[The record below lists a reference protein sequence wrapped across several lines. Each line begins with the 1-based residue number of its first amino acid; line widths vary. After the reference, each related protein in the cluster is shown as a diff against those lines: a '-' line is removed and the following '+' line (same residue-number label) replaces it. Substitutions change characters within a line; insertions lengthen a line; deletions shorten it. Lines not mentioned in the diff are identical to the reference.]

1 MILRVKPG
9 ILKGMSENG
18 PVLPPEVYRRRRI
31 VAVIALLA
39 VILLLVAGV
48 TSMVGMING
57 KKDATVASTATASG
71 APFQSFSARPSET
84 ASATPS
90 ASAAASATAS
100 ASASATASATPS
112 VTASA
117 APTASVT
124 PTAATTPVATPTA
137 ATPTAPAPAPSV
149 TTAAVAAACTANDLK
164 VTVTPAKRT
173 FAAGE
178 QVSFHVTYTNSSKT
192 PCAVG
197 GEGANTGVDLNI
209 TSGAAQVYT
218 RSLCAATA
226 VQKAEVAA
234 GAEGATDL
242 AWDRK
247 INVLGC
253 SSASTAQ
260 KGSYWAA
267 VTVNGVSSAPVNFI
281 IQ

>member
-1 MILRVKPG
+1 MNLKVKPG

-39 VILLLVAGV
+39 IILLLVAGV

-57 KKDATVASTATASG
+57 KKDATVASTATPSG

-90 ASAAASATAS
+90 ASATAS
-100 ASASATASATPS
+100 ASASASATPS

-124 PTAATTPVATPTA
+124 TAAATPAATTPA
-137 ATPTAPAPAPSV
+137 ATPTAPAPTPSV
-149 TTAAVAAACTANDLK
+149 TTAAAVAACTANDLK
-164 VTVTPAKRT
+164 VTVTPAKRV

-197 GEGANTGVDLNI
+197 GEGANAGVDLKI

-226 VQKAEVAA
+226 VQKSEVAA

>member
-1 MILRVKPG
+1 MNLRVKPG
-9 ILKGMSENG
+9 ILKSMSENG

-39 VILLLVAGV
+39 IILLLVAGV

-57 KKDATVASTATASG
+57 KKDATVASTATPSG

-90 ASAAASATAS
+90 ASATAS
-100 ASASATASATPS
+100 ASASASASATPS
-112 VTASA
+112 ATASA

-124 PTAATTPVATPTA
+124 TAA
-137 ATPTAPAPAPSV
+137 ATPTATTPAATPTTPAPAPSV
-149 TTAAVAAACTANDLK
+149 TTAAVVAACTANDLK
-164 VTVTPAKRT
+164 VTVTPAKRV

-197 GEGANTGVDLNI
+197 GEGANTGVDLKI

-226 VQKAEVAA
+226 VQKSEVAA

>member
-1 MILRVKPG
+1 MNLRVKPG
-9 ILKGMSENG
+9 ILKSMSENG

-39 VILLLVAGV
+39 IILLLVAGV

-57 KKDATVASTATASG
+57 KKDATVASTATPSG

-90 ASAAASATAS
+90 ASATASATAS
-100 ASASATASATPS
+100 ASATPS
-112 VTASA
+112 VTASV

-124 PTAATTPVATPTA
+124 TAAATTPA
-137 ATPTAPAPAPSV
+137 ATPTTPAQTPSV
-149 TTAAVAAACTANDLK
+149 TTAAAVAACTANDLK

-197 GEGANTGVDLNI
+197 GEGANTGVDLKI

-226 VQKAEVAA
+226 VQKSEVAA

>member
-1 MILRVKPG
+1 MNLKVKPG

-39 VILLLVAGV
+39 IILLLVAGV

-57 KKDATVASTATASG
+57 KKDATVASTATPSG

-90 ASAAASATAS
+90 ASATAS
-100 ASASATASATPS
+100 ASASASASATPS

-124 PTAATTPVATPTA
+124 TAAATPA
-137 ATPTAPAPAPSV
+137 ATPTTPAPTPSV
-149 TTAAVAAACTANDLK
+149 TTAAAVAACTANDLK

-197 GEGANTGVDLNI
+197 GEGANTGVDLKI

-226 VQKAEVAA
+226 VQKSEVAA

>member
-1 MILRVKPG
+1 MNLRVKPG

-39 VILLLVAGV
+39 IILLLVAGV

-57 KKDATVASTATASG
+57 KKDATVASTATPSG

-90 ASAAASATAS
+90 ASATAS
-100 ASASATASATPS
+100 ASASASASATPS

-124 PTAATTPVATPTA
+124 TAAVTPAATTPA
-137 ATPTAPAPAPSV
+137 ATPTTPAPTPSV
-149 TTAAVAAACTANDLK
+149 TTAAAVAACTANDLK

-197 GEGANTGVDLNI
+197 GEGANTGVDLKI

-226 VQKAEVAA
+226 VQKSEVAA

>member
-1 MILRVKPG
+1 
-9 ILKGMSENG
+9 MSENG

-90 ASAAASATAS
+90 ASATASATAS
-100 ASASATASATPS
+100 ASASVTPS

-117 APTASVT
+117 APTASATTATPVVT
-124 PTAATTPVATPTA
+124 PTT
-137 ATPTAPAPAPSV
+137 PAPAPSV
-149 TTAAVAAACTANDLK
+149 TTAAVVAACTANDLK

-197 GEGANTGVDLNI
+197 GEGTNTGVDLNI

-226 VQKAEVAA
+226 VQKSEVAA

-260 KGSYWAA
+260 KGSYWATA
-267 VTVNGVSSAPVNFI
+267 TVNGVTSAQVNFV

>member
-1 MILRVKPG
+1 MNLRVKPG

-90 ASAAASATAS
+90 ASATASATAS

-124 PTAATTPVATPTA
+124 PTAANTPAT
-137 ATPTAPAPAPSV
+137 TPTAPASTPSV
-149 TTAAVAAACTANDLK
+149 TTAAVVAACTANDLK

-226 VQKAEVAA
+226 VQKSEVAA
-234 GAEGATDL
+234 GAEGAADL

-260 KGSYWAA
+260 KGSYWATA
-267 VTVNGVSSAPVNFI
+267 TVNGVTSAQVNFV

>member
-9 ILKGMSENG
+9 ILKSMSENG

-90 ASAAASATAS
+90 ASATAS
-100 ASASATASATPS
+100 ASASASASATPS

-124 PTAATTPVATPTA
+124 TAAATPTATTPA
-137 ATPTAPAPAPSV
+137 ATPTAPAPTPSV
-149 TTAAVAAACTANDLK
+149 TTAAAVAACTANDLK

-178 QVSFHVTYTNSSKT
+178 QVSFHVTYTNSSKA

-197 GEGANTGVDLNI
+197 GEDANTGVDLKI

-226 VQKAEVAA
+226 VQKSEVAA
-234 GAEGATDL
+234 GAEGAADL

-260 KGSYWAA
+260 KGSYWATA
-267 VTVNGVSSAPVNFI
+267 TVNGVTSAQVNFV

>member
-9 ILKGMSENG
+9 ILKSMSENG

-39 VILLLVAGV
+39 IILLLVAGV

-57 KKDATVASTATASG
+57 KKEATVASTATASG

-90 ASAAASATAS
+90 ASATAS
-100 ASASATASATPS
+100 ANATASATPS

-117 APTASVT
+117 APTASAT
-124 PTAATTPVATPTA
+124 TATPVATPTTPA
-137 ATPTAPAPAPSV
+137 PTPTTPAPSV
-149 TTAAVAAACTANDLK
+149 TTAAAVAACTANDLK

-226 VQKAEVAA
+226 VQKSEVAA

-260 KGSYWAA
+260 KGSYWATA
-267 VTVNGVSSAPVNFI
+267 TVNGVTSAQVNFV

>member
-57 KKDATVASTATASG
+57 KKDATVASTATPSG

-90 ASAAASATAS
+90 ASATASATATAS
-100 ASASATASATPS
+100 ASASVTPS

-117 APTASVT
+117 APTASAT
-124 PTAATTPVATPTA
+124 TATPVATPT
-137 ATPTAPAPAPSV
+137 TPAPTPSV
-149 TTAAVAAACTANDLK
+149 TTAAVVAACTANDLK

-226 VQKAEVAA
+226 VQKSEVAA

-267 VTVNGVSSAPVNFI
+267 VTVNGVSSAPVNFV

>member
-9 ILKGMSENG
+9 ILKSMSENG

-57 KKDATVASTATASG
+57 KKDATVASTATPSG

-84 ASATPS
+84 ASASASASASPSASPSETATKSASPNATETKAAETKSPEAKPSEAKTAQATPSATPS
-90 ASAAASATAS
+90 ASAAG
-100 ASASATASATPS
+100 
-112 VTASA
+112 V
-117 APTASVT
+117 V
-124 PTAATTPVATPTA
+124 
-137 ATPTAPAPAPSV
+137 
-149 TTAAVAAACTANDLK
+149 AACTANDLK

-209 TSGAAQVYT
+209 TSGSAQVYT
-218 RSLCAATA
+218 RSLCTATTLP
-226 VQKAEVAA
+226 KAEVAA

-253 SSASTAQ
+253 SAASNAQ
-260 KGSYWAA
+260 KGSYWATA
-267 VTVNGVSSAPVNFI
+267 TVNGVTSTQVNFV

>member
-1 MILRVKPG
+1 MNLRVKPG

-90 ASAAASATAS
+90 ASATASATAS
-100 ASASATASATPS
+100 ASASASVTPS

-117 APTASVT
+117 APTASAT
-124 PTAATTPVATPTA
+124 TATPVATPT
-137 ATPTAPAPAPSV
+137 TPAPTPSV
-149 TTAAVAAACTANDLK
+149 TTAAVVAACTANDLK

-226 VQKAEVAA
+226 VQKSEVAA

-260 KGSYWAA
+260 KGSYWATA
-267 VTVNGVSSAPVNFI
+267 TVNGVTSAQVNFV

>member
-1 MILRVKPG
+1 MNLRVKPG
-9 ILKGMSENG
+9 ILKSMSENG

-39 VILLLVAGV
+39 IILLLVAGV

-57 KKDATVASTATASG
+57 KKDATVASTATPSG

-90 ASAAASATAS
+90 TSATASATAS
-100 ASASATASATPS
+100 ASATPS

-124 PTAATTPVATPTA
+124 TAAVTPAATTPA
-137 ATPTAPAPAPSV
+137 ATPTAPAPTPSV
-149 TTAAVAAACTANDLK
+149 TTAAVVAACTANDLK

-197 GEGANTGVDLNI
+197 GEDANTGVDLKI

-226 VQKAEVAA
+226 VQKSEVAA
-234 GAEGATDL
+234 GGEGATDL

>member
-1 MILRVKPG
+1 MNLRVKPG

-90 ASAAASATAS
+90 ASATASATAS

-124 PTAATTPVATPTA
+124 PTAANTPATTPTT
-137 ATPTAPAPAPSV
+137 PAPTPSV
-149 TTAAVAAACTANDLK
+149 TTAAVVAACTANDLK

-226 VQKAEVAA
+226 VQKSEVAA

-260 KGSYWAA
+260 KGSYWATA
-267 VTVNGVSSAPVNFI
+267 TVNGVTSAQVNFV

>member
-90 ASAAASATAS
+90 ASATASATAS

-124 PTAATTPVATPTA
+124 PTAATTPA
-137 ATPTAPAPAPSV
+137 ATPTAPAPTPSV
-149 TTAAVAAACTANDLK
+149 TTAAVVAACTANDLK

-260 KGSYWAA
+260 KGSYWATA
-267 VTVNGVSSAPVNFI
+267 TVNGVSSAPVNFI

>member
-1 MILRVKPG
+1 MNLRVKPG

-39 VILLLVAGV
+39 IILLLVAGV

-90 ASAAASATAS
+90 ASATASATAS
-100 ASASATASATPS
+100 ASASATPS

-124 PTAATTPVATPTA
+124 TAAATTPVATPT
-137 ATPTAPAPAPSV
+137 TPAPAPSV
-149 TTAAVAAACTANDLK
+149 TTAAVVAACTANDLK

-197 GEGANTGVDLNI
+197 GEDANTGVDLKI

-226 VQKAEVAA
+226 VQKSEVAA

-267 VTVNGVSSAPVNFI
+267 VTVNGVSSAPVNFV

>member
-1 MILRVKPG
+1 MNLRVKPG
-9 ILKGMSENG
+9 ILKSMSENG

-39 VILLLVAGV
+39 IILLLVAGV

-57 KKDATVASTATASG
+57 KKDATVASTATPSG

-90 ASAAASATAS
+90 ASATAS
-100 ASASATASATPS
+100 ASASASASATPS

-124 PTAATTPVATPTA
+124 TAAATPA
-137 ATPTAPAPAPSV
+137 ATPTTPAPTPSV
-149 TTAAVAAACTANDLK
+149 TTAAAVAACTANDLK
-164 VTVTPAKRT
+164 VTVTPAKRV

-197 GEGANTGVDLNI
+197 GEGANTGVDLKI

-226 VQKAEVAA
+226 VQKSEVAA

-260 KGSYWAA
+260 KGSYWATA
-267 VTVNGVSSAPVNFI
+267 TVNGVTSAQVNFV

>member
-1 MILRVKPG
+1 MNLRVKPG

-39 VILLLVAGV
+39 IILLLVAGV

-57 KKDATVASTATASG
+57 KKDATVASTATPSG

-90 ASAAASATAS
+90 TSATASATAS
-100 ASASATASATPS
+100 ASATPS

-124 PTAATTPVATPTA
+124 TAAVTPAATTPA
-137 ATPTAPAPAPSV
+137 ATPTAPAPTPSV
-149 TTAAVAAACTANDLK
+149 TTAAAVAACTANDLK

-173 FAAGE
+173 FAASE

-197 GEGANTGVDLNI
+197 GEDANTGVDLKI

-234 GAEGATDL
+234 GAEAATDL

-260 KGSYWAA
+260 KGSYWAS

>member
-1 MILRVKPG
+1 
-9 ILKGMSENG
+9 MSENG

-90 ASAAASATAS
+90 ASATASATAS

-124 PTAATTPVATPTA
+124 PTTANTPT
-137 ATPTAPAPAPSV
+137 ATPTAPAPTPSV
-149 TTAAVAAACTANDLK
+149 TTAAVVAACTANDLK

-234 GAEGATDL
+234 GAEAATDL

-260 KGSYWAA
+260 KGSYWATA
-267 VTVNGVSSAPVNFI
+267 TVNGVSSAPVNFV

>member
-1 MILRVKPG
+1 MNLRVKPG

-39 VILLLVAGV
+39 IILLLVAGV

-57 KKDATVASTATASG
+57 KKDATVASTATPSG

-90 ASAAASATAS
+90 ASATASATAS
-100 ASASATASATPS
+100 ASATPS

-124 PTAATTPVATPTA
+124 TAAVTPAATTPA
-137 ATPTAPAPAPSV
+137 ATPTTPAPTPSV
-149 TTAAVAAACTANDLK
+149 TTAAAVAACTANDLK

-197 GEGANTGVDLNI
+197 GEGANTGVDLKI

-226 VQKAEVAA
+226 VQKSEVAA

>member
-1 MILRVKPG
+1 MNLRVKPG

-18 PVLPPEVYRRRRI
+18 PVLSPEVYRRRRI

-39 VILLLVAGV
+39 IILLLVAGV

-71 APFQSFSARPSET
+71 APFQSFSARPTET

-90 ASAAASATAS
+90 ASATASATAS

-124 PTAATTPVATPTA
+124 PTAATTPA
-137 ATPTAPAPAPSV
+137 ATPTAPAPTPSV

-226 VQKAEVAA
+226 VQKSEVAA

-267 VTVNGVSSAPVNFI
+267 VTVNGVSSAPVNFV

>member
-1 MILRVKPG
+1 MNLRVKPG
-9 ILKGMSENG
+9 ILKSMSENG

-39 VILLLVAGV
+39 IILLLVAGV

-57 KKDATVASTATASG
+57 KKDATVASTATPSG

-90 ASAAASATAS
+90 ASATAS
-100 ASASATASATPS
+100 ASASASASATPS

-124 PTAATTPVATPTA
+124 TAAVTPA
-137 ATPTAPAPAPSV
+137 ATPTTPAPTPSV
-149 TTAAVAAACTANDLK
+149 TTAAAVAACTANDLK
-164 VTVTPAKRT
+164 VTVTPAKRV

-197 GEGANTGVDLNI
+197 GEGANTGVDLKI

-226 VQKAEVAA
+226 VQKSEVAA

>member
-1 MILRVKPG
+1 MNLRVKPG
-9 ILKGMSENG
+9 ILKSMSENG

-39 VILLLVAGV
+39 IILLLVAGV

-57 KKDATVASTATASG
+57 KKDATVASTATPSG

-90 ASAAASATAS
+90 ASATASATAS
-100 ASASATASATPS
+100 ASATPS
-112 VTASA
+112 GIASA

-124 PTAATTPVATPTA
+124 TAAVTPAATTPA
-137 ATPTAPAPAPSV
+137 ATPTAPAPTPSV
-149 TTAAVAAACTANDLK
+149 TTAAAVAACTANDLK
-164 VTVTPAKRT
+164 VTVTPAKRV

-197 GEGANTGVDLNI
+197 GEGANTGVDLKI

-226 VQKAEVAA
+226 VQKSEVAA
-234 GAEGATDL
+234 GGEGATDL

>member
-1 MILRVKPG
+1 
-9 ILKGMSENG
+9 MSENG

-90 ASAAASATAS
+90 ASATASATAS

-124 PTAATTPVATPTA
+124 TAAATPAATTPVATPT
-137 ATPTAPAPAPSV
+137 TPAPAPSV
-149 TTAAVAAACTANDLK
+149 TTAAVVAACTANDLK

-260 KGSYWAA
+260 KGSYWATA
-267 VTVNGVSSAPVNFI
+267 TVNGVTSAQVNFV

>member
-1 MILRVKPG
+1 MNLRVKPG

-39 VILLLVAGV
+39 IILLLVAGV

-90 ASAAASATAS
+90 ASATASATAS

-124 PTAATTPVATPTA
+124 PAATTPA
-137 ATPTAPAPAPSV
+137 ATPTAPAPTPSV

-226 VQKAEVAA
+226 VQKSEVAA

-260 KGSYWAA
+260 KGSYWASA
-267 VTVNGVSSAPVNFI
+267 TVNGVTSAPVNFI

>member
-1 MILRVKPG
+1 MNLRVKPG

-90 ASAAASATAS
+90 ASATASATAS

-124 PTAATTPVATPTA
+124 PTATTPA
-137 ATPTAPAPAPSV
+137 ATPTTPAPAPSV
-149 TTAAVAAACTANDLK
+149 TTAAAVATCTANDLK

-226 VQKAEVAA
+226 VQKSEVAA
-234 GAEGATDL
+234 GAEGAADL

-260 KGSYWAA
+260 KGSYWATA
-267 VTVNGVSSAPVNFI
+267 TVNGVTSAQVNFV

>member
-1 MILRVKPG
+1 MNLRVKPG

-39 VILLLVAGV
+39 IILLLVAGV

-90 ASAAASATAS
+90 ASATASATVSAS
-100 ASASATASATPS
+100 ASASVTPS

-117 APTASVT
+117 APTAS
-124 PTAATTPVATPTA
+124 ATTATPA
-137 ATPTAPAPAPSV
+137 ATPTTPAPSV
-149 TTAAVAAACTANDLK
+149 TTAAAVAACTANDLK
-164 VTVTPAKRT
+164 VTVTPAKRV

-197 GEGANTGVDLNI
+197 GEGANTGVDLKI

-226 VQKAEVAA
+226 VQKSEVAA

-260 KGSYWAA
+260 KGSYWATA
-267 VTVNGVSSAPVNFI
+267 TVNGVTSAQVNFV

>member
-1 MILRVKPG
+1 MNLRVKPG
-9 ILKGMSENG
+9 ILKSMSENG

-39 VILLLVAGV
+39 IILLLVAGV

-57 KKDATVASTATASG
+57 KKDATVASTATPSG

-90 ASAAASATAS
+90 ASATASATAS
-100 ASASATASATPS
+100 ASASATPS

-117 APTASVT
+117 TPSASVT
-124 PTAATTPVATPTA
+124 TAAATTPA
-137 ATPTAPAPAPSV
+137 ATPTAPAPTPSV
-149 TTAAVAAACTANDLK
+149 TTAAAVAACTANDLK

-197 GEGANTGVDLNI
+197 GEDANTGVDLKI

-226 VQKAEVAA
+226 VQKSEVAA

>member
-90 ASAAASATAS
+90 ASATASATATAS
-100 ASASATASATPS
+100 ASASVTPS

-117 APTASVT
+117 APTASAT
-124 PTAATTPVATPTA
+124 TATPVATPT
-137 ATPTAPAPAPSV
+137 TPAPTPSV
-149 TTAAVAAACTANDLK
+149 TTAAAVAACTANDLK
-164 VTVTPAKRT
+164 VTITPAKRT
-173 FAAGE
+173 FAAGD

-226 VQKAEVAA
+226 VQKSEVAA

-260 KGSYWAA
+260 KGSYWATA
-267 VTVNGVSSAPVNFI
+267 TVNGVTSAQVNFV

>member
-1 MILRVKPG
+1 MNLRVKPG

-39 VILLLVAGV
+39 IILLLVAGV

-90 ASAAASATAS
+90 ASATASATATAS
-100 ASASATASATPS
+100 ASASVTPS

-117 APTASVT
+117 APTASAT
-124 PTAATTPVATPTA
+124 TATPVATPT
-137 ATPTAPAPAPSV
+137 TPAPTPSV
-149 TTAAVAAACTANDLK
+149 TTAAVVAACTANDLK
-164 VTVTPAKRT
+164 VTVTPAKPT

-226 VQKAEVAA
+226 VQKSEVAA
-234 GAEGATDL
+234 GAEGAADL

-260 KGSYWAA
+260 KGSYWATA
-267 VTVNGVSSAPVNFI
+267 TVNGVTSAQVNFV

>member
-1 MILRVKPG
+1 
-9 ILKGMSENG
+9 MSENG

-90 ASAAASATAS
+90 ASATASATAS

-124 PTAATTPVATPTA
+124 TAAATPVATTPA
-137 ATPTAPAPAPSV
+137 ATPTTPAPAPSV

-267 VTVNGVSSAPVNFI
+267 VTVNGVTSAPVNFI

>member
-48 TSMVGMING
+48 TSMVGMITG

-90 ASAAASATAS
+90 ASATASATV
-100 ASASATASATPS
+100 SATASATPS

-124 PTAATTPVATPTA
+124 TAAATPAATTPA
-137 ATPTAPAPAPSV
+137 ATPTTPAPAPSV

-197 GEGANTGVDLNI
+197 GEGTNTGVDLNI

-226 VQKAEVAA
+226 VQKSEVAA

-260 KGSYWAA
+260 KGSYWATA
-267 VTVNGVSSAPVNFI
+267 TVNGVTSAQVNFV

>member
-90 ASAAASATAS
+90 ASATASATAS

-124 PTAATTPVATPTA
+124 PTAATTPA
-137 ATPTAPAPAPSV
+137 ATPTAPAPTPSV

-234 GAEGATDL
+234 GAEAATDL

-260 KGSYWAA
+260 KGSYWATA
-267 VTVNGVSSAPVNFI
+267 TVNGVSSAQVNFV

>member
-1 MILRVKPG
+1 MNLRVKPG

-39 VILLLVAGV
+39 IILLLVAGV

-90 ASAAASATAS
+90 ASATASATAS
-100 ASASATASATPS
+100 ASASASVTPS

-117 APTASVT
+117 APTASAT
-124 PTAATTPVATPTA
+124 TATPVATPT
-137 ATPTAPAPAPSV
+137 TPAPTPSV
-149 TTAAVAAACTANDLK
+149 TTAAAVAACTANDLK

-197 GEGANTGVDLNI
+197 GEGANTGVDLKI

-226 VQKAEVAA
+226 VQKSEVAA
-234 GAEGATDL
+234 GAEDATDL

-253 SSASTAQ
+253 SSTSTAQ
-260 KGSYWAA
+260 KGSYWATA
-267 VTVNGVSSAPVNFI
+267 TVNGVTSAQVNFV

>member
-1 MILRVKPG
+1 
-9 ILKGMSENG
+9 MSENG

-31 VAVIALLA
+31 VAVVALLA

-48 TSMVGMING
+48 TSIVGMINN
-57 KKDATVASTATASG
+57 KKDATVASTATATG

-84 ASATPS
+84 ASASPSASPSETTTKSASPNATETKAAETKSPEAKPSEAKTAQATPSATPS
-90 ASAAASATAS
+90 ASAAG
-100 ASASATASATPS
+100 
-112 VTASA
+112 V
-117 APTASVT
+117 V
-124 PTAATTPVATPTA
+124 
-137 ATPTAPAPAPSV
+137 
-149 TTAAVAAACTANDLK
+149 AACTANDLK

-209 TSGAAQVYT
+209 TSGSAQVYT
-218 RSLCAATA
+218 RSLCTATTLP
-226 VQKAEVAA
+226 KAEVAA

-253 SSASTAQ
+253 SAASNAQ
-260 KGSYWAA
+260 KGSYWATA
-267 VTVNGVSSAPVNFI
+267 TVNGVSSTKVNFV

>member
-1 MILRVKPG
+1 MDLRVKPG

-39 VILLLVAGV
+39 IILLLVAGV

-90 ASAAASATAS
+90 ASATASATATAS
-100 ASASATASATPS
+100 ASASVTPS

-117 APTASVT
+117 APTASAT
-124 PTAATTPVATPTA
+124 TATPVATPT
-137 ATPTAPAPAPSV
+137 TPAPTPSV
-149 TTAAVAAACTANDLK
+149 TTAAVVAACTANDLK

-226 VQKAEVAA
+226 VQKSEVAA
-234 GAEGATDL
+234 GAEGAADL

-260 KGSYWAA
+260 KGSYWATA
-267 VTVNGVSSAPVNFI
+267 TVNGVTSAQVNFV

>member
-1 MILRVKPG
+1 MNLRVKPG
-9 ILKGMSENG
+9 ILKSMSENG

-39 VILLLVAGV
+39 IILLLVAGV

-57 KKDATVASTATASG
+57 KKDATVASTATPSG

-90 ASAAASATAS
+90 ASATAS
-100 ASASATASATPS
+100 AVASASATPS

-117 APTASVT
+117 TPSASVT
-124 PTAATTPVATPTA
+124 TAAVTPAATTPA
-137 ATPTAPAPAPSV
+137 ATPTTPAPTPSV
-149 TTAAVAAACTANDLK
+149 TTAAAVAACTANDLK
-164 VTVTPAKRT
+164 VTVTPAKRV

-197 GEGANTGVDLNI
+197 GEGANAGVDLKI

-226 VQKAEVAA
+226 VQKSEVAA

-260 KGSYWAA
+260 KGSYWATA
-267 VTVNGVSSAPVNFI
+267 TVNGVTSTQVNFV

>member
-1 MILRVKPG
+1 MNLRVKPG

-57 KKDATVASTATASG
+57 KKDATVASTATPSG

-90 ASAAASATAS
+90 ASATAS
-100 ASASATASATPS
+100 ASASASASATPS

-124 PTAATTPVATPTA
+124 TAAATPAATTPA
-137 ATPTAPAPAPSV
+137 ATPTAPAPIPSV
-149 TTAAVAAACTANDLK
+149 TTAAAVAACTANDLK
-164 VTVTPAKRT
+164 VTVTPAKRV

-197 GEGANTGVDLNI
+197 GEGANTGVDLKI

-226 VQKAEVAA
+226 VQKSEVAA

>member
-1 MILRVKPG
+1 MNLRVKPG
-9 ILKGMSENG
+9 ILKSMSENG

-39 VILLLVAGV
+39 IILLLVAGV

-57 KKDATVASTATASG
+57 KKDATVASTATPSG

-90 ASAAASATAS
+90 ASATAS
-100 ASASATASATPS
+100 AAASASATPS

-117 APTASVT
+117 TPSASVT
-124 PTAATTPVATPTA
+124 TAAVTPAATTPA
-137 ATPTAPAPAPSV
+137 ATPTAPAPTPSV
-149 TTAAVAAACTANDLK
+149 TTAAAVAACTANDLK
-164 VTVTPAKRT
+164 VTVTPAKRI

-197 GEGANTGVDLNI
+197 GEDANTGVDLKI

-226 VQKAEVAA
+226 VQKSEVAA

>member
-90 ASAAASATAS
+90 ASATASATAS

-124 PTAATTPVATPTA
+124 PTAATTPA
-137 ATPTAPAPAPSV
+137 ATPTAPAPTPSV

-226 VQKAEVAA
+226 VQKSEVAA

-260 KGSYWAA
+260 KGSYWATA
-267 VTVNGVSSAPVNFI
+267 TVNGVSSAQVNFV